1 MNTGKENIIDILFDD
16 DVKEQSLN
24 MLIKLEPTYFF
35 THMKENPDDMEVLLL
50 AKMLH
55 TGQVDKS
62 GNDYMV
68 HLIHSTDIALRI
80 KNDFETKYNIENID
94 NSSLVKVLL
103 LHDSLEDDKPKKN
116 AEKFGK
122 TVEDLLFEH
131 NVSDVVLDAVKD
143 MTRSKGEKYID
154 FISRINKKNNPYSIL
169 GKISDIMSNNHPER
183 TINKVKSSLGKRY
196 NKALKLLGG
205 NEYVVR
211 DNTSKEKTLTI

>member
-16 DVKEQSLN
+16 DVKEKSIN
-24 MLIKLEPTYFF
+24 MLIRLEPTYFY
-35 THMKENPDDMEVLLL
+35 THMKENPNDMEVLLL

-68 HLIHSTDIALRI
+68 HLIHSADIALRI
-80 KNDFETKYNIENID
+80 KNDFSIKHNIENID
-94 NSSLVKVLL
+94 DSSLVKILL
-103 LHDSLEDDKPKKN
+103 LHDSLEDDKPREN

-122 TVEDLLFEH
+122 TVKELFLEY
-131 NVSDVVLDAVKD
+131 NISDVVIDAIKD
-143 MTRSKGEKYID
+143 MTREDGERYSD
-154 FISRINKKNNPYSIL
+154 FISRIHEKNNPYSII

-183 TINKVKSSLGKRY
+183 AIDKVKTSLVKRY

-205 NEYVVR
+205 SEYIVG
-211 DNTSKEKTLTI
+211 NNMSKEKTLAI